1 MGIKD
6 KETNV
11 YLAMFKPVTP
21 TKLKLME
28 AAVLVLLVPALVRI
42 ALHASV
48 TPVNITSTVTHV
60 FLSQLAALTNNEITI
75 TVVSASKVL
84 EDILVNV
91 EPVQMAHSPTQEKNA
106 SAPPLATMMPSLAH
120 ACVILVWLGMEIDV
134 DVLLDPFHS
143 TTTAVNA
150 R

>member
-60 FLSQLAALTNNEITI
+60 FLSQLAA
-75 TVVSASKVL
+75 
-84 EDILVNV
+84 
-91 EPVQMAHSPTQEKNA
+91 
-106 SAPPLATMMPSLAH
+106 
-120 ACVILVWLGMEIDV
+120 
-134 DVLLDPFHS
+134 
-143 TTTAVNA
+143 
-150 R
+150 